1 MRAARWSFVLFLGLI
16 LIGSGRTNP
25 LAGQDSLRFEYAVK
39 MICGSPD
46 RPAVA
51 PGRYYTAIN
60 IHNPGP
66 KPIVFAKKFALTGP
80 SEGSLPPT
88 SFGFNKL
95 GPDYAM
101 EVDCTNRALLERRFV
116 KGFAVIQT
124 PIEVDV
130 VAVYTAGGPRD
141 SLSVMELER
150 VSPRG
155 IVPKPIR

>member
-1 MRAARWSFVLFLGLI
+1 MFAARFSSVLALGPILLI
-16 LIGSGRTNP
+16 SGATNP
-25 LAGQDSLRFEYAVK
+25 AAGQDSLRFEYAVK
-39 MICGSPD
+39 MICGFPD
-46 RPAVA
+46 RPALA

-66 KPIVFAKKFALTGP
+66 RPIVFAKKFALTGP
-80 SEGSLPPT
+80 SESPLPPT
-88 SFGFNKL
+88 SFVFNKL

-101 EVDCTNRALLERRFV
+101 EVDCTNRALLDRKFV

-124 PIEVDV
+124 PIQVDV
-130 VAVYTAGGPRD
+130 VAVYTAGGPGD

-150 VSPRG
+150 VPARG